1 MENSKGFYQAEN
13 ERLMKQL
20 NFTLSK
26 KEVKSYDKELFKN
39 QRKELEEL
47 RYTLSLHEQ
56 NESDF
61 RKQISS
67 LKVQKEKLIIK
78 INSYN

>member
-1 MENSKGFYQAEN
+1 
-13 ERLMKQL
+13 L
-20 NFTLSK
+20 
-26 KEVKSYDKELFKN
+26 KSYDKELFKN

-67 LKVQKEKLIIK
+67 LKVEKEKLIIQ

>member
-20 NFTLSK
+20 NFALSK

-39 QRKELEEL
+39 QRKELEQL

-56 NESDF
+56 N
-61 RKQISS
+61 
-67 LKVQKEKLIIK
+67 
-78 INSYN
+78 